1 MKVFSTKVP
10 RTPFLN
16 VFIKREQRK
25 LAYFAERRA
34 DERAN
39 GEPSLLELFWARR
52 RKTKSKRWMK
62 SNVMITNWL
71 INCLFVLAEYLS
83 EDEFLYIDVC
93 CRIIGVPASQNM
105 GYHSSN
111 KTRGLTLRITLR
123 MTQQVQS
130 KKEANLSKQ
139 VAEPQGRI
147 QSLEQLLRQ
156 GKDVLTL
163 EEAAKFMGFARKYC
177 HFAMG
182 GVIFPRI

>member
-1 MKVFSTKVP
+1 M
-10 RTPFLN
+10 
-16 VFIKREQRK
+16 
-25 LAYFAERRA
+25 
-34 DERAN
+34 
-39 GEPSLLELFWARR
+39 
-52 RKTKSKRWMK
+52 
-62 SNVMITNWL
+62 
-71 INCLFVLAEYLS
+71 
-83 EDEFLYIDVC
+83 
-93 CRIIGVPASQNM
+93 
-105 GYHSSN
+105 
-111 KTRGLTLRITLR
+111 RITLR

-182 GVIFPRI
+182 GVISPRI